1 MSVRIY
7 YDQIKYRIRKTKE
20 IKRFLEKVIT
30 EEKKVPGDLLLILT
44 SDQKMLEINSKFLK
58 HNYYTDVIS
67 FDYSKEREIN
77 GEIYLS
83 IDTIKKNSKRFKSG
97 INEELL
103 RVMIHGVLHLCGYN
117 DDNKNEKNKMFA
129 RQEEKVSEFKKERNE
144 L

>member
-30 EEKKVPGDLLLILT
+30 EENKVPGDLLLILT
-44 SDQKMLEINSKFLK
+44 SDKKMLEINSKFLK

-67 FDYSKEREIN
+67 FDYSTVGEIN

-97 INEELL
+97 MTEEIV

-117 DDNKNEKNKMFA
+117 DDNKNEKDKMFA
-129 RQEEKVSEFKKERNE
+129 RQEEKLSEFKKEKNE